1 MTNDEA
7 GIMLT
12 ISMMFMMTMI
22 QDGDDNDYYAR
33 MVMTMMTLI
42 RVIMPG

>member
-22 QDGDDNDYYAR
+22 QDGDDNDYAR

-42 RVIMPG
+42 IVIMPG